1 MTNTERTH
9 RRRERLRDERA
20 EQERITGVYFAGREP
35 LSPDERRRLL
45 KECLWLV
52 EE

>member
-20 EQERITGVYFAGREP
+20 EQERITGVYFAGRGWTGIKP
-35 LSPDERRRLL
+35 RRPHSR
-45 KECLWLV
+45 KSHSQQA
-52 EE
+52 